1 MMSLM
6 ILLRLFVFLTMT
18 SLGKTEVERF
28 EDVVLS
34 SIESVAVATL
44 NEAVSNFVL
53 QLAEISKSLSEVKRN
68 QEQTKKSLD
77 SLEQK
82 FLHMEQERLLVI
94 DDKVDALNVSLSVAV
109 KRNQEQTKKSLD
121 SLEQKILHLEQ
132 EQERLSVLDDKVDA
146 LTASLSVANAK
157 IDDTRDEVMIV
168 SGEQAPGREECMKVC
183 AGSTGRTTT
192 DWTSFSS
199 DGVYYDVDISDCG
212 FKTIPIV
219 TTAVEGSSWHYKALG
234 TSSIYNS
241 SPSAFRINLV
251 NMYSNPQG
259 GKAEGWK
266 WNVEWIA
273 VGYTCLA

>member
-18 SLGKTEVERF
+18 SFGKEEGERF
-28 EDVVLS
+28 EDLVLS
-34 SIESVAVATL
+34 SIESVATL

-82 FLHMEQERLLVI
+82 FLHLEQERISVI
-94 DDKVDALNVSLSVAV
+94 DDQVA
-109 KRNQEQTKKSLD
+109 
-121 SLEQKILHLEQ
+121 
-132 EQERLSVLDDKVDA
+132 A

-157 IDDTRDEVMIV
+157 IDDTRNEVMIV
-168 SGEQAPGREECMKVC
+168 SGEQAPGDEECMKVC

-192 DWTSFSS
+192 DWTDYSS
-199 DGVYYDVDISDCG
+199 NGVYYDVDISDCG
-212 FKTIPIV
+212 FKTIPTV
-219 TTAVEGSSWHYKALG
+219 TTAVEGAGNHWNTMG
-234 TSSIYNS
+234 TSSIYNT
-241 SPSAFRINLV
+241 SPSAFRIYILG
-251 NMYSNPQG
+251 YSNPQG

>member
-18 SLGKTEVERF
+18 SFGKEEGERF
-28 EDVVLS
+28 EDLVLS
-34 SIESVAVATL
+34 SIESVATL

-82 FLHMEQERLLVI
+82 FLHLEQERISVI
-94 DDKVDALNVSLSVAV
+94 DDQVA
-109 KRNQEQTKKSLD
+109 
-121 SLEQKILHLEQ
+121 
-132 EQERLSVLDDKVDA
+132 A

-157 IDDTRDEVMIV
+157 IDDTRNEVMIV
-168 SGEQAPGREECMKVC
+168 SGEQAPGDEECMKVC

-192 DWTSFSS
+192 DWTNYSS
-199 DGVYYDVDISDCG
+199 DGIFYDVDISDCG
-212 FKTIPIV
+212 FKTIPTV
-219 TTAVEGSSWHYKALG
+219 TTAVEGAAGHWVSLG
-234 TSSIYNS
+234 TSSIYNT
-241 SPSAFRINLV
+241 SPSAFRIYLKNT
-251 NMYSNPQG
+251 YSNPQG

>member
-82 FLHMEQERLLVI
+82 FLHLEQERLLVI

-132 EQERLSVLDDKVDA
+132 EQEKLSVLDEKVDT
-146 LTASLSVANAK
+146 LSVSLSVANAK

-168 SGEQAPGREECMKVC
+168 SGEQAPGREDCIKVC

-192 DWTSFSS
+192 DWTDYSS
-199 DGVYYDVDISDCG
+199 NGVYYDVDISDCG
-212 FKTIPIV
+212 FKTIPTV
-219 TTAVEGSSWHYKALG
+219 TTAVEGAGNHWNTMG
-234 TSSIYNS
+234 TSSIYNT
-241 SPSAFRINLV
+241 SPSAFRMYILG
-251 NMYSNPQG
+251 YSNPQG
-259 GKAEGWK
+259 GKAEAWK

>member
-82 FLHMEQERLLVI
+82 FLHLEQERISVI
-94 DDKVDALNVSLSVAV
+94 DDQVA
-109 KRNQEQTKKSLD
+109 
-121 SLEQKILHLEQ
+121 
-132 EQERLSVLDDKVDA
+132 A

-157 IDDTRDEVMIV
+157 IDDTRNEVMIV
-168 SGEQAPGREECMKVC
+168 SGEQAPGDEECMKVC

-192 DWTSFSS
+192 DWTNYSS
-199 DGVYYDVDISDCG
+199 DGIFYDVDISDCG
-212 FKTIPIV
+212 FKTIPTV
-219 TTAVEGSSWHYKALG
+219 TTAVEGAAGHWVSLG
-234 TSSIYNS
+234 TSSIYNT
-241 SPSAFRINLV
+241 SPSAFRIYLKNT
-251 NMYSNPQG
+251 YSNQQG
-259 GKAEGWK
+259 GLAEKHGT
-266 WNVEWIA
+266 NVEWIA
-273 VGYTCLA
+273 VGYTC

>member
-82 FLHMEQERLLVI
+82 FLHLEQERLLVI

-132 EQERLSVLDDKVDA
+132 EQEKLSVLDEQVDT
-146 LTASLSVANAK
+146 LSVSLSVANVR
-157 IDDTRDEVMIV
+157 IDNSREVMIV
-168 SGEQAPGREECMKVC
+168 SGEQAPGYKECMKVC

-192 DWTSFSS
+192 DWTNYSS
-199 DGVYYDVDISDCG
+199 DGIFYDVDISDCG
-212 FKTIPIV
+212 FKTIPTV
-219 TTAVEGSSWHYKALG
+219 TTAVEGAAGHWVSLG
-234 TSSIYNS
+234 TSSIYNT
-241 SPSAFRINLV
+241 SPSAFRIYLKNT
-251 NMYSNPQG
+251 YSNQQG
-259 GKAEGWK
+259 GLAEKHGT
-266 WNVEWIA
+266 NVEWIA
-273 VGYTCLA
+273 VGYTC

>member
-18 SLGKTEVERF
+18 SSGEEERF
-28 EDVVLS
+28 EDLVLS
-34 SIESVAVATL
+34 SIKSVATL

-68 QEQTKKSLD
+68 QDQTIKSLD

-82 FLHMEQERLLVI
+82 FLHL
-94 DDKVDALNVSLSVAV
+94 
-109 KRNQEQTKKSLD
+109 
-121 SLEQKILHLEQ
+121 
-132 EQERLSVLDDKVDA
+132 EQERLSVIDDKVDA

-168 SGEQAPGREECMKVC
+168 SGEQAPGDEECMKVC
-183 AGSTGRTTT
+183 AGSTGRATT
-192 DWTSFSS
+192 DWTNNSS

-212 FKTIPIV
+212 FKTIPTV
-219 TTAVEGSSWHYKALG
+219 TTAVEGSSSHFVSLG
-234 TSSIYNS
+234 TSSIYNT
-241 SPSAFRINLV
+241 SPSAFRIYLKNT
-251 NMYSNPQG
+251 YANPQG
-259 GKAEGWK
+259 GAAENYK

-273 VGYTCLA
+273 VGYTC